1 MAKHRM
7 FYTTDGNKI
16 SKRETGG
23 RTMFV
28 TLRVNGYKIK
38 EVNIPIE
45 NKGFKLDE
53 KQLGNN
59 FAEWLR
65 SWLGVES

>member
-1 MAKHRM
+1 
-7 FYTTDGNKI
+7 
-16 SKRETGG
+16 
-23 RTMFV
+23 MFV

-65 SWLGVES
+65 SWLGVENG